1 MEEKKVIR
9 VGSRKSHLAMIQTN
23 WIVDKLKE
31 QNPEQLFE
39 IIGIS
44 TTGDKILDVA
54 LSKIGEK
61 SLFTK
66 ELELALLNNE
76 IDFVVH
82 SLKDLP
88 TQLPDGLTIAA
99 ITKREDPRDAVLFSP
114 KTEAKNLKDLPSGS
128 CIGTSSLRRV
138 AQLRKHYP
146 HLNFID
152 VRGNLNTR
160 LKKLDDPDGP
170 YSALILATA
179 GVSRMGW
186 LDRIGQYLE
195 SEDCMHAVGQGALGI
210 ECAEDNE
217 PILSLLNSLN
227 HPSTHLQCLAERS
240 FMRTL
245 EGGCSVPVAVS
256 TSIQHS
262 KRESQEDEFR
272 LVLKGSVWNLDGSKS
287 VIHEINCDVGR
298 SSTID
303 DAESCFKLTSVY
315 LRTFP
320 GYHAQAVNASA
331 HLGRKLGEVLL
342 GLGAKDILDEVKAET
357 SK

>member
-1 MEEKKVIR
+1 MEERKVIR
-9 VGSRKSHLAMIQTN
+9 VGSRKSNLAMIQTN
-23 WIVDKLKE
+23 WVVDQLKE
-31 QNPEQLFE
+31 QHPKQLFE

-66 ELELALLNNE
+66 ELELALLSKE

-114 KTEAKNLKDLPSGS
+114 KTQAKNLKDLPSGS

-195 SEDCMHAVGQGALGI
+195 SDDCMHAVGQGALGI

-217 PILSLLNSLN
+217 SILSLLNTLN
-227 HPSTHLQCLAERS
+227 HPSTYLQCLAERS
-240 FMRTL
+240 FMRIL
-245 EGGCSVPVAVS
+245 EGGCSVPVAVFS
-256 TSIQHS
+256 SMQHS
-262 KRESQEDEFR
+262 KGESQENVR

-287 VIHEINCDVGR
+287 VIQEINCDVDR
-298 SSTID
+298 KNAVNIT
-303 DAESCFKLTSVY
+303 EPCVELTSVF

-320 GYHAQAVNASA
+320 GYHEQAANASA
-331 HLGRKLGEVLL
+331 QLGRKLGEVLL
-342 GLGAKDILDEVKAET
+342 GLGAKDILDEVKAEK

>member
-1 MEEKKVIR
+1 MEERKVIR

-23 WIVDKLKE
+23 WVVDQLKL

-66 ELELALLNNE
+66 ELELALLDNE

-114 KTEAKNLKDLPSGS
+114 QTQAKNLKDLPPES

-195 SEDCMHAVGQGALGI
+195 SDDCMHAVGQGALGI
-210 ECAEDNE
+210 ECAEANQ
-217 PILSLLNSLN
+217 PILSLLETLN
-227 HPSTHLQCLAERS
+227 HPSTYLQCLAERS

-245 EGGCSVPVAVS
+245 EGGCSVPVAVFS
-256 TSIQHS
+256 AMQHS
-262 KRESQEDEFR
+262 KREEDAK
-272 LVLKGSVWNLDGSKS
+272 LVLKGSVWNLDGSKF
-287 VIHEINCDVGR
+287 VIQETNCDVGCN
-298 SSTID
+298 SAISD
-303 DAESCFKLTSVY
+303 SESCFKLTSVF

-320 GYHAQAVNASA
+320 EFHAQAAIVSA
-331 HLGRKLGEVLL
+331 KLGKELGEALL
-342 GLGAKDILDEVKAET
+342 GLGAKAILDEVKAEK